1 MKTMLPLSFALFAGA
16 AQAHESL
23 VPHHHPHGISAL
35 PGLEFDRRRRLA
47 AGARADRLFPLRA
60 RVTP

>member
-1 MKTMLPLSFALFAGA
+1 MKMMLPLSFALFAGA

-35 PGLEFDRRRRLA
+35 PGLDSIGLA
-47 AGARADRLFPLRA
+47 ALVLALGLIAYFRFGRG
-60 RVTP
+60 

>member
-1 MKTMLPLSFALFAGA
+1 MKMMLPLSFALFAGA

-35 PGLEFDRRRRLA
+35 PGLESIGIAALLLA
-47 AGARADRLFPLRA
+47 LGLIAYFRFGRG
-60 RVTP
+60 

>member
-1 MKTMLPLSFALFAGA
+1 MKTILPLSLSLLAGA

-35 PGLEFDRRRRLA
+35 PGLESIGIAALLLA
-47 AGARADRLFPLRA
+47 LGLIAYFRFGRG
-60 RVTP
+60 

>member
-35 PGLEFDRRRRLA
+35 PGLESTGIAALLLA
-47 AGARADRLFPLRA
+47 LGLIAYFRFGRG
-60 RVTP
+60 

>member
-35 PGLEFDRRRRLA
+35 PGLDSIGIAALLLA
-47 AGARADRLFPLRA
+47 LGLIAYFRFGRG
-60 RVTP
+60 

>member
-1 MKTMLPLSFALFAGA
+1 MKTLLPLSFALFAGA

-35 PGLEFDRRRRLA
+35 PGLESIGIAALLLA
-47 AGARADRLFPLRA
+47 LGLIAYFRFGRG
-60 RVTP
+60 

>member
-1 MKTMLPLSFALFAGA
+1 MKTMMPLSFALFAGA

-35 PGLEFDRRRRLA
+35 PGLESIGIAALLLA
-47 AGARADRLFPLRA
+47 LGLIAYFRFGRG
-60 RVTP
+60 

>member
-35 PGLEFDRRRRLA
+35 PGLDSIGLA
-47 AGARADRLFPLRA
+47 ALVLALGLIAYFRFGRG
-60 RVTP
+60 

>member
-1 MKTMLPLSFALFAGA
+1 MKTMMPLSFALFAGA

-35 PGLEFDRRRRLA
+35 PSLESIGVAALLLALGLIVYFRFGRR
-47 AGARADRLFPLRA
+47 
-60 RVTP
+60 

>member
-35 PGLEFDRRRRLA
+35 PGLESIGIAALLLA
-47 AGARADRLFPLRA
+47 LGLIAYFRFGRG
-60 RVTP
+60 

>member
-35 PGLEFDRRRRLA
+35 PGLESIGVA
-47 AGARADRLFPLRA
+47 ALLLVLGLIVYFRFGRG
-60 RVTP
+60 

>member
-35 PGLEFDRRRRLA
+35 PGLESIGVAALLLA
-47 AGARADRLFPLRA
+47 LGLIAYFRFGRG
-60 RVTP
+60 

>member
-1 MKTMLPLSFALFAGA
+1 MKTILLLAYSLLASAG

-35 PGLEFDRRRRLA
+35 PGLESVGVAALVLA
-47 AGARADRLFPLRA
+47 VGLIAYFRFGRG
-60 RVTP
+60 

>member
-1 MKTMLPLSFALFAGA
+1 MKTMLPLSFALFVGA

-35 PGLEFDRRRRLA
+35 PGLESIGVAALLLA
-47 AGARADRLFPLRA
+47 LGLIAYFRFGRG
-60 RVTP
+60 

>member
-1 MKTMLPLSFALFAGA
+1 MKMMLPLSFALFAGA

-35 PGLEFDRRRRLA
+35 PGLESIGVAALLLA
-47 AGARADRLFPLRA
+47 LGLIAYFRFGRG
-60 RVTP
+60 

>member
-1 MKTMLPLSFALFAGA
+1 MKTMLPLSFALIAGA

-35 PGLEFDRRRRLA
+35 PGLESIGVAALLLA
-47 AGARADRLFPLRA
+47 LGLIAYFRFGRG
-60 RVTP
+60 

>member
-35 PGLEFDRRRRLA
+35 PGLESIGIA
-47 AGARADRLFPLRA
+47 ALLLVLGLIVYFRFGRG
-60 RVTP
+60 